1 MPRVLTEIKTILRV
15 LRKKPTM
22 SKEELKS
29 ICNLLL
35 FEDYLEDTSISNNTN
50 TPSNTKKRREEMQ
63 NQDNYESNL
72 NEALLSV
79 LINLQNA

>member
-1 MPRVLTEIKTILRV
+1 M
-15 LRKKPTM
+15 
-22 SKEELKS
+22 
-29 ICNLLL
+29 
-35 FEDYLEDTSISNNTN
+35 EDTSISNNTN

>member
-1 MPRVLTEIKTILRV
+1 
-15 LRKKPTM
+15 M

-29 ICNLLL
+29 VCNLLL

-50 TPSNTKKRREEMQ
+50 TPSNTKKRRGEMQ
-63 NQDNYESNL
+63 NQDNPESNL